1 MLLLP
6 RDFSPNNGE
15 ASGAKNGRLNGNWV
29 CRVVD
34 GVDFKICMTSSITY
48 SSQHV
53 RYLGPCPI
61 LGILKGLR
69 LCTPRFAPL
78 VLGSF

>member
-6 RDFSPNNGE
+6 RDFSPNDGE
-15 ASGAKNGRLNGNWV
+15 ASEAENGRLNGNWV

-34 GVDFKICMTSSITY
+34 GVDFKICMTSSIRY

-61 LGILKGLR
+61 FGVLKGLR
-69 LCTPRFAPL
+69 LVPL
-78 VLGSF
+78 GLSPLILGSF